1 MLSVVMLSAVML
13 SVIMPNVVAP
23 KNCYL
28 EFSKAKWNGK
38 QTSCTIKLFTII
50 NFDEKMHI
58 ERVTC
63 STARVSFYMG
73 QKARVF

>member
-1 MLSVVMLSAVML
+1 MLSVVMLSVVMLSAVMLSVIML

-38 QTSCTIKLFTII
+38 QTSCTIKLFY
-50 NFDEKMHI
+50 
-58 ERVTC
+58 
-63 STARVSFYMG
+63 S
-73 QKARVF
+73 